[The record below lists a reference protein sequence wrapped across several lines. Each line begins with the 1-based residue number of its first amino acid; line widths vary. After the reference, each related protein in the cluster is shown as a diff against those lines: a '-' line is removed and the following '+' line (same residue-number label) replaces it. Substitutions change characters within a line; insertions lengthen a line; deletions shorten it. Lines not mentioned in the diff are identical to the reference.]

1 MKLVT
6 FTVGEEEQQR
16 VGAVLDDGA
25 ICEFPSSASAH
36 FTSMLALIDGA
47 EGALDLAR
55 DHLSKRQ
62 TVHAASDVRLLAPL
76 PEPRQMRDALCFEKH
91 LRQARANRHLFGF
104 EGVPRDPAKIEVPA
118 VWYEQPI
125 YYKANRFSVVGTETD
140 ITVPRGETRFDYELE
155 LGLVIS
161 RKGKDIRPENAREHM
176 FGFCIFNDYT
186 ARTAQLREM
195 TGQLGPAKGKDFD
208 TGNALGPWL
217 VTADEIADPHDLTMV
232 ARVNGEEWSRGNSGE
247 MHHKFPAVL
256 AHISSDETLHPGE
269 FIGSGTVGSGCGL
282 ELGKFLNDG
291 DVVELEIEGL
301 GILRNRVVRQDG
313 DKAA

>member
-6 FTVGEEEQQR
+6 FNLRGEERQR
-16 VGAVLDDGA
+16 IGAVLDEGGDV
-25 ICEFPSSASAH
+25 CEFPASAAPQ
-36 FTSMLALIDGA
+36 FGSMLALIDAG
-47 EGALDLAR
+47 ERGLEEAR
-55 DHLSKRQ
+55 GVLSKRENI
-62 TVHAASDVRLLAPL
+62 HEAGAVRLLAPV

-104 EGVPRDPAKIEVPA
+104 EGFPRDPAKVDVPA

-125 YYKANRFSVVGTETD
+125 YYKANRFSVVGPEVD
-140 ITVPRGETRFDYELE
+140 VIVPRGETRFDYELE
-155 LGLVIS
+155 LGVFLS
-161 RKGKDIRPENAREHM
+161 RRGKDIRPEDAYDHI
-176 FGFCIFNDYT
+176 FGYCIFNDFT

-208 TGNALGPWL
+208 TGNAMGPWL
-217 VTADEIADPHDLTMV
+217 VTADEVPDPHDLTMV
-232 ARVNGEEWSRGNSGE
+232 ARINGEEWSRGNSGE

-256 AHISSDETLHPGE
+256 AHISSDETLYAGE

-282 ELGKFLNDG
+282 ELGRFLKHG

-301 GILRNRVVRQDG
+301 GILRNRVVDPG
-313 DKAA
+313 AGA

>member
-6 FTVGEEEQQR
+6 FNLRGEERQR
-16 VGAVLDDGA
+16 IGAVLDEGGDV
-25 ICEFPSSASAH
+25 CEFAASAAPH
-36 FTSMLALIDGA
+36 FGSMLALIDAG
-47 EGALDLAR
+47 ERGLEDAR
-55 DHLSKRQ
+55 AVLSQREI
-62 TVHAASDVRLLAPL
+62 VHEADRVRLLAPV

-104 EGVPRDPAKIEVPA
+104 EGFPRDPAKVDVPA

-125 YYKANRFSVVGTETD
+125 YYKANRFSVVGPEVD
-140 ITVPRGETRFDYELE
+140 VIVPRGETRFDYELE
-155 LGLVIS
+155 LGVFLS
-161 RKGKDIRPENAREHM
+161 RKGKDIRPEDAYDHI
-176 FGFCIFNDYT
+176 FGYCIFNDFT

-208 TGNALGPWL
+208 TGNAMGPWL
-217 VTADEIADPHDLTMV
+217 VTADEVPDPHDLTMV
-232 ARVNGEEWSRGNSGE
+232 ARINGEEWSRGNSDE

-256 AHISSDETLHPGE
+256 AHISSDETLYAGE

-282 ELGKFLNDG
+282 ELGRFLKHG

-301 GILRNRVVRQDG
+301 GILRNRVVDPG
-313 DKAA
+313 AGA